1 MSVSN
6 PSLNTG
12 QGLCLAQARLL
23 IRPVRAAIELGAGGD
38 VLATALRAVHHA
50 NRHGSTED
58 FIAVAFPQMRMGRE
72 AMRPGDDLELLGS
85 EAALAAFQALD
96 GARALAR
103 RGMIEPHQISESYAE
118 IGQEGA
124 AYLRDR
130 ACEKH
135 TEGWLRRSAAR
146 AKRRGK
152 PLGKRVKPRADNT
165 KTLVLRHGDAVLH
178 IREVLGIYTGAPL
191 MVSTYGLSGEGAPA
205 ILPVYADAHKAAHD
219 AA

>member
-1 MSVSN
+1 MSESN
-6 PSLNTG
+6 PSLNSG

-50 NRHGSTED
+50 NRQGSPED
-58 FIAVAFPQMRMGRE
+58 FIAIALPQMRMGRA
-72 AMRPGDDLELLGS
+72 AMLPGDDLELLGS
-85 EAALAAFQALD
+85 EVSLATFQALE
-96 GARALAR
+96 GAQTLAR
-103 RGMIEPHQISESYAE
+103 RGMIEPHEIGEIYAE

-124 AYLRDR
+124 AYVRDR

-135 TEGWLRRSAAR
+135 TAGWLRRSAAR
-146 AKRRGK
+146 AERRGK
-152 PLGKRVKPRADNT
+152 PLGNRVKPRADDST
-165 KTLVLRHGDAVLH
+165 VLVLQHGDAVLH

-191 MVSTYGLSGEGAPA
+191 MVSTYGLSGAKAPA
-205 ILPVYADAHKAAHD
+205 ILPVYPDALKEAHD

>member
-1 MSVSN
+1 MIDSN
-6 PSLNTG
+6 SSLNSG

-50 NRHGSTED
+50 NRNGSPED
-58 FIAVAFPQMRMGRE
+58 FIAIAFPQMRMGRE
-72 AMRPGDDLELLGS
+72 AMLPGDDLELLGS
-85 EAALAAFQALD
+85 EASLAVFQALD
-96 GARALAR
+96 GAKTLTR
-103 RGMIEPHQISESYAE
+103 RGMIEAHEISESFSE

-135 TEGWLRRSAAR
+135 TAGWLRRSAAR
-146 AKRRGK
+146 AERRGK
-152 PLGKRVKPRADNT
+152 PLGKRVKPRADDT
-165 KTLVLRHGDAVLH
+165 RTLVLQHGDTVLH
-178 IREVLGIYTGAPL
+178 IREVLGVYTGTPL
-191 MVSTYGLSGEGAPA
+191 MVSTYGFSGAGAPA
-205 ILPVYADAHKAAHD
+205 ILPVYADALREAHD